1 MSHGNSSRCGNF
13 TIRNTILPTSS
24 HKEKEG
30 KSIQLKVEE
39 LVFYYSAQRIL
50 DNINF
55 SAREGELLGIVGP
68 NGSGKTTLLKVING
82 ILKPKVG
89 TVFLSNRNIFEMGEK
104 ERAKILASVPQDTY
118 VNFDFTVWDIVMMG
132 RFPYLNRFQWER
144 EKDEKVVEYCM
155 KLTNVLHLSERS
167 IREISGGERQRVII
181 ARALAQEPK
190 VLLLD
195 EPTSNLDI
203 SYQIEIMDLLRSLS
217 KEKGIIILCAIHDL
231 NLAARYLSLIHI

>member
-1 MSHGNSSRCGNF
+1 M
-13 TIRNTILPTSS
+13 
-24 HKEKEG
+24 
-30 KSIQLKVEE
+30 
-39 LVFYYSAQRIL
+39 
-50 DNINF
+50 
-55 SAREGELLGIVGP
+55 GP

-144 EKDEKVVEYCM
+144 EEDEKVVEYCM

-203 SYQIEIMDLLRSLS
+203 SYQIEIMDLLRRLS
-217 KEKGIIILCAIHDL
+217 REKGIIIICAIHNL
-231 NLAARYLSLIHI
+231 NLAARYCDRVVLLNKGRIVAMGPPEKVLTKDNIKRVYGIDVWISRHPITGTLYIVPLKPVRRSSQ